1 MLDVVEEL
9 KKYNIFD
16 VSIFKPTYKKEISI
30 YLANN
35 SSRFELVIV
44 FGGDGTL
51 NEALNGLMNK
61 THRPKL
67 LYVPTG
73 TVNDF
78 GHYLKIPKDFK
89 ETFKLLLNEASFI
102 DLCRVNEMYF
112 LYVLACGKFSG
123 ISYGANINN
132 SKKSLGIVYYYLR
145 AFKEF
150 LKHKSKSFIIN
161 DLECSLFLGLN
172 VWRIAGFNLGNKKG
186 NKLND
191 GMIDVVFFKDTTF
204 LNTIAIGLFLLFG
217 IRLKGV
223 VRKERVSSLNIKCD
237 SKKQFNTDG
246 EESYFTDKVSVVV
259 IKEALEIF
267 IPKESMKKY
276 L

>member
-51 NEALNGLMNK
+51 NEALNGLMSK
-61 THRPKL
+61 TCRPKL

-78 GHYLKIPKDFK
+78 GHYLKIPSNFK
-89 ETFKLLLNEASFI
+89 ETFKLLLNEVSFI
-102 DLCRVNEMYF
+102 DICKVNEMYF
-112 LYVLACGKFSG
+112 LYVMACGKFSG

-150 LKHKSKSFIIN
+150 LKHKSKGFIIN
-161 DLECSLFLGLN
+161 NLKCSLFLGLN

-217 IRLKGV
+217 IKLKGV

-246 EESYFTDKVSVVV
+246 EESYFTDKVNMVVLR
-259 IKEALEIF
+259 ESLEIYL
-267 IPKESMKKY
+267 PKESVKKY

>member
-1 MLDVVEEL
+1 M
-9 KKYNIFD
+9 
-16 VSIFKPTYKKEISI
+16 SIFKPTYKKEISI

-61 THRPKL
+61 NDRPKL

-78 GHYLKIPKDFK
+78 GHYLKIPSNFK
-89 ETFKLLLNEASFI
+89 ETFKLLLNEVSFI
-102 DLCRVNEMYF
+102 YICRVNEMYF
-112 LYVLACGKFSG
+112 LYVMACGKFSG

-132 SKKSLGIVYYYLR
+132 SKKSLGIIYYYLR

-161 DLECSLFLGLN
+161 NLKCSLFLGLN
-172 VWRIAGFNLGNKKG
+172 VWRIAGFNLGNKKD

-217 IRLKGV
+217 IRLNGV
-223 VRKERVSSLNIKCD
+223 VRKECVSSLNIECVQRQ
-237 SKKQFNTDG
+237 QFNTDG
-246 EESYFTDKVSVVV
+246 EESYFTDKVNMVVLR
-259 IKEALEIF
+259 EALEIYL
-267 IPKESMKKY
+267 PKASMKKY

>member
-35 SSRFELVIV
+35 CSRFELVIV

-78 GHYLKIPKDFK
+78 GHYLKIPSNFK
-89 ETFKLLLNEASFI
+89 ETFKLLLNEVSFI
-102 DLCRVNEMYF
+102 DICRVNEMYF
-112 LYVLACGKFSG
+112 LYVMACGKFSG

-132 SKKSLGIVYYYLR
+132 SKKSLGIIYYYLR

-161 DLECSLFLGLN
+161 DLKCSLFLGMN

-204 LNTIAIGLFLLFG
+204 LNTIAIGFFLLFG
-217 IRLKGV
+217 IRLKRV

-246 EESYFTDKVSVVV
+246 EESYFTDKVNMVVLR
-259 IKEALEIF
+259 EALEIYL
-267 IPKESMKKY
+267 PQESMKKY

>member
-1 MLDVVEEL
+1 MS
-9 KKYNIFD
+9 KIK
-16 VSIFKPTYKKEISI
+16 
-30 YLANN
+30 
-35 SSRFELVIV
+35 
-44 FGGDGTL
+44 
-51 NEALNGLMNK
+51 
-61 THRPKL
+61 RPKL

-78 GHYLKIPKDFK
+78 GHYLKIPSNFK
-89 ETFKLLLNEASFI
+89 ETFKLLLNEVSFI
-102 DLCRVNEMYF
+102 DICRVNEMYF
-112 LYVLACGKFSG
+112 LYVMACGKFSG

-161 DLECSLFLGLN
+161 DLKCSLFLGLN

-217 IRLKGV
+217 IRLKRV
-223 VRKERVSSLNIKCD
+223 VRKECVSSLSIKCD
-237 SKKQFNTDG
+237 NKKQFNTDG
-246 EESYFTDKVSVVV
+246 EESYFTDKLNVVV
-259 IKEALEIF
+259 LREALEIYL
-267 IPKESMKKY
+267 PKESVKKY

>member
-1 MLDVVEEL
+1 M
-9 KKYNIFD
+9 
-16 VSIFKPTYKKEISI
+16 SIFKPTYKKEISI

-35 SSRFELVIV
+35 SSRFELVVV

-51 NEALNGLMNK
+51 NETLNGLMNK
-61 THRPKL
+61 IHRPKL

-89 ETFKLLLNEASFI
+89 ETFKLLLNEVSFI
-102 DLCRVNEMYF
+102 DICRVNEMYF
-112 LYVLACGKFSG
+112 LYVMACGKFSG

-132 SKKSLGIVYYYLR
+132 SKKSLGIIYYYLR

-150 LKHKSKSFIIN
+150 LKHKSKGFIIN
-161 DLECSLFLGLN
+161 SEKCSLFLGLN
-172 VWRIAGFNLGNKKG
+172 VWRIAGFNLGNKRG

-223 VRKERVSSLNIKCD
+223 VREERVSSLNIECD
-237 SKKQFNTDG
+237 QRQQFNTDG
-246 EESYFTDKVSVVV
+246 EESYFTDKLNVVV
-259 IKEALEIF
+259 LKEALEIYL
-267 IPKESMKKY
+267 PKASMKKY